1 MRRLIPL
8 LTPALLTLAGCS
20 DLLTTAAATVDG
32 RKIEENQFVR
42 ELDFLLADPRF
53 AQQIPAGEQGDIQ
66 REELARQ
73 YLTFLIHQQVVH
85 AYADEHDVQIDTG
98 QVDALFQQQVAELGG
113 PQPFDALL
121 RGAGATERDV
131 RSLFEEQVLRES
143 VAEAVV
149 AEELGED
156 QLRQAYEERILEF
169 SQVQVA
175 HILVETEEE
184 AERLLERATPQ
195 TFADLARR
203 FSLDTGSGSAGGDL
217 GVQRPIDL
225 VQPFADATLDI
236 PVGEIGGPIQTEF
249 GWHLIHVIDRQT
261 ESFET
266 VRETLLQELR
276 GQVFTDW
283 LIASVQVAEIRVNPR
298 YGYFDEASGSVLE
311 RTSTTPLPV
320 PSVQI
325 QP

>member
-8 LTPALLTLAGCS
+8 LTLSALTLAACS

-32 RKIEENQFVR
+32 RKIEDNRFVR

-53 AQQIPAGEQGDIQ
+53 AQQLPAGEEGDIQ
-66 REELARQ
+66 RKELARQ

-85 AYADEHDVQIDTG
+85 AYADENDVEIDSG

-113 PQPFDALL
+113 SQTFDALL
-121 RGAGATERDV
+121 RTAGATERDV
-131 RSLFEEQVLRES
+131 RSLLEEQVLRES
-143 VAEAVV
+143 VAQAVV

-169 SQVQVA
+169 SQVHVA

-195 TFADLARR
+195 TFADLAGR

-217 GVQRPIDL
+217 GVQRPVDL

-236 PVGEIGGPIQTEF
+236 PVGEIGGPVQTEF

-261 ESFET
+261 EPFET

-283 LIASVQVAEIRVNPR
+283 LIASLQAAEIRVNPR

-320 PSVQI
+320 PSVQL